1 MGILTGDNPISLKYP
16 HADSNYFIWEL
27 MMLVSDKSQDTDW
40 PIRVALNV
48 MINLKWD
55 EVMTRIGMICKQ
67 SDYLINPKEDKVIC
81 RNSVNV

>member
-1 MGILTGDNPISLKYP
+1 
-16 HADSNYFIWEL
+16 
-27 MMLVSDKSQDTDW
+27 MMLITDQYQDPGWT
-40 PIRVALNV
+40 IRVALNV
-48 MINLKWD
+48 MMNLKWD

>member
-1 MGILTGDNPISLKYP
+1 MTGDNPISLKYP

-55 EVMTRIGMICKQ
+55 ELMTIIGLICK
-67 SDYLINPKEDKVIC
+67 
-81 RNSVNV
+81 